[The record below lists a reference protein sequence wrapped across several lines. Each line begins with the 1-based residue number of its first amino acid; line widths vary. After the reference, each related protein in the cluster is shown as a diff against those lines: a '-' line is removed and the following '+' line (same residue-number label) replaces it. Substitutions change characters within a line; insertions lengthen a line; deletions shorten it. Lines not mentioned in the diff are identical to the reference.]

1 MPDHETKN
9 DKMNL
14 LMNSTET
21 RGEGDALAQL
31 EEAIRRSPESVKSE
45 FDRTPNDWLRCF
57 GSRIFVIET
66 YLNGPGL
73 KAQMAPGDYAV
84 AAGRMEKLKERL
96 KTLEE
101 QYIGKVNMPP
111 DALQR
116 ELFEELDILQDLL

>member
-1 MPDHETKN
+1 
-9 DKMNL
+9 
-14 LMNSTET
+14 
-21 RGEGDALAQL
+21 
-31 EEAIRRSPESVKSE
+31 
-45 FDRTPNDWLRCF
+45 
-57 GSRIFVIET
+57 
-66 YLNGPGL
+66 
-73 KAQMAPGDYAV
+73 MAPGDYAV